1 MTTAN
6 SSSLSIPGLIA
17 DKLCTMFYCIDPR
30 LHLHE
35 KAEDVPDYVGGAV
48 PMFIA
53 LILLEAIAII
63 AMGRRQHLLNLKES
77 LCSISL
83 GLMQLAVEGA
93 GFTHMLKSMYPW
105 AYDNLRVCTVPH
117 DSALCWVALF
127 LGVDLCYYWM
137 HRCSHELHCGWVGH
151 SVHHSGE
158 YYNLATA
165 LRQVESRAAAGQSP
179 ASRARVFIG
188 CPTSLGRAFGPRKVA
203 PTALSSVVF
212 RTHAGNPTLGRR
224 VAFLLEAFR
233 WAILSCGLCHAP
245 SLEPNVSRCFPSVAQ
260 NHVERLG

>member
-127 LGVDLCYYWM
+127 LGVDLCYYGM

-151 SVHHSGE
+151 SVHHSGHTQWAHS
-158 YYNLATA
+158 LHCRPATGYSEA
-165 LRQVESRAAAGQSP
+165 KRAWRRAGSASQPHRSP
-179 ASRARVFIG
+179 RSPPGRLHEPGGASHR
-188 CPTSLGRAFGPRKVA
+188 L
-203 PTALSSVVF
+203 F
-212 RTHAGNPTLGRR
+212 RG
-224 VAFLLEAFR
+224 
-233 WAILSCGLCHAP
+233 
-245 SLEPNVSRCFPSVAQ
+245 
-260 NHVERLG
+260 